1 MEVQKGVSMEFPS
14 VRNMD
19 DVVKLVKIFISSFLS
34 YGVVVGASILKLP
47 QIIAIVRS
55 GSAKGISLTSN
66 LVELLAYVISLSWGI
81 NQKLNFR
88 DFGENVIIF
97 LQLLGLVSLVAHYQK
112 NMGKALGVVSIEFV
126 LFYLLL
132 QGAVPVSVH
141 KSLLSGQILL
151 NICSRVPQIVM
162 NFCAKSTGQLSF
174 LTFFLALGGG
184 VARVMTT
191 ALNVPW
197 AKGKGILLTQYSVA
211 ALLNMIIIGQILIY
225 KQKKVKTE

>member
-1 MEVQKGVSMEFPS
+1 MEFPA
-14 VRNMD
+14 VNNVD
-19 DVVKLVKIFISSFLS
+19 DLVKLVKIFISSFLS

-47 QIIAIVRS
+47 QIFAILKG
-55 GSAKGISLTSN
+55 GSAKGISLTGN

-81 NQKLNFR
+81 NQKFNFR
-88 DFGENVIIF
+88 DFGENAIIF
-97 LQLLGLVSLVAHYQK
+97 FQLLGLVSLVAHYQNEK
-112 NMGKALGVVSIEFV
+112 GKAMIVVALEFV

-132 QGAVPVSVH
+132 QGVVPVSVH

-151 NICSRVPQIVM
+151 NICSRVPQIIM
-162 NFCAKSTGQLSF
+162 NFRSKSTGQLSF

-211 ALLNMIIIGQILIY
+211 ALLNLIIIAQILIY